1 MASVELFTEYNT
13 HDLGCVLCGE
23 LLQDVGAVK
32 FDGARRSGG
41 ANFSGPDFSGPSLS
55 APSRSMIAIVL
66 PHYTGA
72 TLR

>member
-32 FDGARRSGG
+32 FDGARANIEGLSGFPLDRR
-41 ANFSGPDFSGPSLS
+41 AHQ
-55 APSRSMIAIVL
+55 SR
-66 PHYTGA
+66 
-72 TLR
+72 